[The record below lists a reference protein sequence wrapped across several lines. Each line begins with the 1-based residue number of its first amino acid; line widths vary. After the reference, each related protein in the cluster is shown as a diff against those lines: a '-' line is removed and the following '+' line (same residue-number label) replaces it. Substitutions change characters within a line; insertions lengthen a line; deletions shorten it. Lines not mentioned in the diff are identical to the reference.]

1 MGRGIV
7 RQMNRWIGGQ
17 KDTKSKQLKG
27 LTDLKVVVGI
37 GKQMDRW
44 TDGQMYRCL

>member
-7 RQMNRWIGGQ
+7 RQMNRCIGGQ
-17 KDTKSKQLKG
+17 KDTKSKQLKR
-27 LTDLKVVVGI
+27 LTDGQVVIGT

-44 TDGQMYRCL
+44 TDG